1 MDSKTEPAKSQEGIV
16 VIQFSSFDVE
26 NETDNL
32 KGAVLKVKKMK
43 IMKLNCFYLPALLK
57 TSIHFDQSAGKSLA

>member
-32 KGAVLKVKKMK
+32 KGAVLKVKKKEK
-43 IMKLNCFYLPALLK
+43 IGP
-57 TSIHFDQSAGKSLA
+57 